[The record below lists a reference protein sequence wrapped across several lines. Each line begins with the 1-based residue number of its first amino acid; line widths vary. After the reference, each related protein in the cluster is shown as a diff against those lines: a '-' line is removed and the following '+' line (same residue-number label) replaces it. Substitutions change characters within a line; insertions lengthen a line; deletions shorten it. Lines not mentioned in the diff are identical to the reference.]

1 MIDNHTL
8 LFGYYARE
16 RLVMTLRHA
25 LSSILQ
31 VAALVFLLT
40 GTATATFSIVAVDT
54 TNGAVGGA
62 GASCISGSVIINSL
76 HESIGAIHTQAFYL
90 EGNQD
95 NADSLMELGL
105 TPDSIISWL
114 ANNDVQGLPGLR
126 QYGVVTLAGPGASAG
141 YTGVDNTD
149 YAGHVTGPGYSIQG
163 NILLGPEIIDT
174 METMFL
180 LTDGPLEEKL
190 MAALEAADIPGADTR
205 CLDCDKP
212 AISAFIR
219 VRLPGDGTF
228 IYLSEYVQNTTC
240 EVNPIPILRQKY
252 DAWKA
257 EHIADADS
265 CELTVDRTEL
275 LANGSSTSTFTMT
288 MRNSAGEP
296 VEKGISFEFSGSG
309 LGTFGPVSHIG
320 GGVYSADL
328 TAPSTPGSETIT
340 VTAICVGEP
349 IELTYK
355 PNMTYVAC
363 GDVNASSGTDID
375 DIVYLIQYV
384 FAGGPDPIPTEAGDV
399 NCSGGVDIDD
409 IVYLISHVFQGGNMP
424 CDPDGDMI
432 PDC

>member
-1 MIDNHTL
+1 
-8 LFGYYARE
+8 
-16 RLVMTLRHA
+16 MTQRHA
-25 LSSILQ
+25 LSLISL
-31 VAALVFLLT
+31 VALLVLSLAPA
-40 GTATATFSIVAVDT
+40 ATATFSIVAVDT
-54 TNGAVGGA
+54 TTGAVGGA

-76 HESIGAIHTQAFYL
+76 HESVGAIHTQAYYL
-90 EGNQD
+90 AGNQD

-126 QYGVVTLAGPGASAG
+126 QYGVATLAGPGASAG

-149 YAGHVTGPGYSIQG
+149 YAGHVSGFGYSIQG

-174 METMFL
+174 IETMFL

-205 CLDCDKP
+205 CLDCNKP

-219 VRLPGDGTF
+219 VRLPGDGLF

-240 EVNPIPILRQKY
+240 DVNPIPILRQKY

-265 CELTVDRTEL
+265 CELTVDRTDL
-275 LANGSSTSTFTMT
+275 LANGSSTATFVMT
-288 MRNSAGEP
+288 IRNSAGEP
-296 VEKGISFEFSGSG
+296 IDKGLSFEFDGGG
-309 LGTFGPVSHIG
+309 LGAVGPVSHLG
-320 GGVYSADL
+320 DGVYSAEL

-340 VTAICVGEP
+340 VTAVCVGES
-349 IELTYK
+349 IEVHYQ
-355 PNMTYVAC
+355 PMMTYVAC

-375 DIVYLIQYV
+375 DIVYLISYV
-384 FAGGPDPIPTEAGDV
+384 FQSGPEPIPLESGDSD
-399 NCSGGVDIDD
+399 CSGGVDIDD
-409 IVYLISHVFQGGNMP
+409 IVYLISYVFQGGIDP
-424 CDPDGDMI
+424 CDPDGDTI